1 MKSKSSI
8 LEELDRHIG
17 SRNRHSVIENRV
29 IHLVANMA
37 NLCEQIRV
45 TYSQDQ
51 ADDLIRRLQ
60 RALLTNDDKKFTRKI
75 SEYKNQEK

>member
-1 MKSKSSI
+1 MKTKSSI
-8 LEELDRHIG
+8 IEELDRHVG
-17 SRNRHSVIENRV
+17 SRNRHSVIENRA

-37 NLCEQIRV
+37 NLCEQIKT
-45 TYSQDQ
+45 TYSAAE

-75 SEYKNQEK
+75 NEYKNHG

>member
-1 MKSKSSI
+1 
-8 LEELDRHIG
+8 
-17 SRNRHSVIENRV
+17 
-29 IHLVANMA
+29 MA
-37 NLCEQIRV
+37 NLCEQIRI